1 LKWLAPFRR
10 CDHVCNGYCWVVCC
24 CQTMMLFN
32 FPSVVGTT
40 NGEFWIKYFFF
51 VLIK

>member
-1 LKWLAPFRR
+1 MCAMDIGLF
-10 CDHVCNGYCWVVCC
+10 VVAKPCSSI
-24 CQTMMLFN
+24 N

-40 NGEFWIKYFFF
+40 NGEFWIKYFSFY